1 MTARHPLDRPIWAAL
16 SGRQANFALGDGPA
30 LRIATDVGVF
40 VATRDDSTESLE
52 ALAALVRAH
61 GESWRMEVGAA
72 PVPGTETI
80 SEALGVQMVAEA
92 LTPAPPPAFAFEP
105 LTEADAPAM
114 LALATLTKPGP
125 FADRTH
131 QLGDFVGVKLGGEL
145 IAMAGERLKPEGFT
159 EVSGVCTHPDHR
171 GRGYAA
177 GLMRHVAGRI
187 RARGETPFLHAYATN
202 TGAIGLYESLGFR
215 IRTQVTVSALKP
227 A

>member
-1 MTARHPLDRPIWAAL
+1 MTRHPLDRPIWTAL
-16 SGRQANFALGDGPA
+16 SGRQSGFALGTGRA
-30 LRIATDVGVF
+30 RRIAADVGVF
-40 VATRDDSTESLE
+40 IAAEDDSPGSLA
-52 ALAALVRAH
+52 ALAELVRAH

-72 PVPGTETI
+72 PVPGVQTL
-80 SEALGVQMVAEA
+80 SEAAGVQMVAES

-125 FADRTH
+125 FLARTH
-131 QLGDFVGVKLGGEL
+131 QLGDFVGVKRDGEL
-145 IAMAGERLKPEGFT
+145 IAMAGERLKPVGYT

-171 GRGYAA
+171 GKGYAA

-187 RARGETPFLHAYATN
+187 LERGETPFLHAYATN
-202 TGAIGLYESLGFR
+202 TGAIALYETLGFR
-215 IRTQVTVSALKP
+215 IRTQVTVTALVP